1 MHYKR
6 SAAYTSEVDIQM
18 EANPYFFKLPPG
30 YNLEVLGPLY
40 LEILVLLKRLVAGQE
55 MLNEEDKARIEKLE
69 QKLQVLVNGG
79 LVGTPRK
86 KL

>member
-1 MHYKR
+1 
-6 SAAYTSEVDIQM
+6 
-18 EANPYFFKLPPG
+18 
-30 YNLEVLGPLY
+30 
-40 LEILVLLKRLVAGQE
+40 

-79 LVGTPRK
+79 IVGTPRK